1 MISSPWGKN
10 EGFGS
15 IKIGLGVLGIGYVLG
30 ILPNVFFSAMPKK
43 LLFGKAFAF
52 MPLVLGVGFLMGAFT
67 MLAIGFLL
75 AYMVSKPQRREPGV
89 GFDVWKGKGRRED
102 GVDVTQQSLTM
113 PHAISHRGRF
123 QGIVFTVPMSK
134 WKRSDAVLDWP
145 PVMRPFRIWYAD
157 IDQGT
162 LVLTPLELS
171 RQKDKNKRGKTSHS
185 FVQMD
190 EDKFGIPLEGCC
202 VDIVRD
208 SLQGRSDFLRRAPLL
223 IRHESWLLMD
233 GEHGF
238 YLFAND
244 PAAKMQWISAIRYW
258 TNPADGNAYQD
269 VQEMYLDYCA
279 MMKASGPLTPYV
291 AESTIEEDVMMSSLP
306 SESAQ
311 GRRRRWRPWRN
322 SNKSGV
328 NSRREMTVE
337 NPQSGNMSSL
347 DSFIE
352 DRWMH
357 SKVLGRSRRN
367 AARGGAISE
376 GHDAPSGSNSAH
388 SAQPSPFSSPVKKRK
403 EMNGD
408 KSSEAEDGQESAET
422 SGRKHWPASLPPLYS
437 PDFFVNDV
445 LLRACFDLV
454 RNTWFSDMIQ
464 TRVQNQLNRMHTPDY
479 VQSLNVIQV
488 DPGHSAPSVA
498 NFSSLPSP
506 SSSIMPQLIFDMKYQ
521 GSFSITIECK
531 VDIRDARGWGTLD
544 KAFDAIE
551 GKKEQ
556 KPENMEES
564 YWNNNGPEE
573 IDLLRNV
580 SGIHQNAPSSIEE
593 EDDASTTPKTSR
605 SPLTSFDSFRQGAA
619 QRLRQFADSTAA
631 HISKIPLRVKL
642 TFSHIEGPMCIWMP
656 PPPGDRLF
664 WSFLSPP
671 KLQIDAKPQIGD
683 RVFKYAYHASRA
695 SAWIEARM
703 KLAFSKNLVFPSG
716 GDFPI
721 PGLLGVDHVDACTD
735 SESESSPSQSSA
747 EMPSLGQEKPP
758 VFEFR
763 LRRR

>member
-1 MISSPWGKN
+1 MAGENTVGMRSSLWGKN
-10 EGFGS
+10 EGLGS
-15 IKIGLGVLGIGYVLG
+15 IKISLGVLGVGYVLG

-43 LLFGKAFAF
+43 LLFGRAFAF
-52 MPLVLGVGFLMGAFT
+52 IPIILGVGFLMGVIA
-67 MLAIGFLL
+67 MLAIVFLL
-75 AYMVSKPQRREPGV
+75 AYLVSKPQGRVAVRGV
-89 GFDVWKGKGRRED
+89 DEWKGKGRREE
-102 GVDVTQQSLTM
+102 GTVDVTQQSLTM
-113 PHAISHRGRF
+113 PHAITHRGRF
-123 QGIVFTVPMSK
+123 QGIIFTVPMSK

-171 RQKDKNKRGKTSHS
+171 RQKDTKRGKTSHS
-185 FVQMD
+185 FVQMN
-190 EDKFGIPLEGCC
+190 EDKLGIPLEGCC

-258 TNPADGNAYQD
+258 TNPAESNAYQD
-269 VQEMYLDYCA
+269 VQDMYLDYCA

-291 AESTIEEDVMMSSLP
+291 AESTFEEDMMMSSLP
-306 SESAQ
+306 SEPVQQS
-311 GRRRRWRPWRN
+311 RRRRWRPWRN
-322 SNKSGV
+322 SNKSGP
-328 NSRREMTVE
+328 NSRHEITVE

-367 AARGGAISE
+367 MASGGPIRE
-376 GHDAPSGSNSAH
+376 GHDAPSGSNSGH

-408 KSSEAEDGQESAET
+408 KSVQTEDGQESRET
-422 SGRKHWPASLPPLYS
+422 SDRKHWPANLPQLYS

-454 RNTWFSDMIQ
+454 RNTAFSDMIQ
-464 TRVQNQLNRMHTPDY
+464 KRVQNQLNRMHTPDY
-479 VQSLNVIQV
+479 VQSLNVIHV
-488 DPGHSAPSVA
+488 DPGHSAPSVS

-506 SSSIMPQLIFDMKYQ
+506 SSSIMPQLIFDMKYK

-551 GKKEQ
+551 GKREQ
-556 KPENMEES
+556 KPDSMEES

-580 SGIHQNAPSSIEE
+580 SGIHENEPSAAEE
-593 EDDASTTPKTSR
+593 EDDDASNAPKTSR
-605 SPLTSFDSFRQGAA
+605 SPLASFDSFRQGAA

-631 HISKIPLRVKL
+631 HISKYDVIQSILSRV
-642 TFSHIEGPMCIWMP
+642 HV
-656 PPPGDRLF
+656 R
-664 WSFLSPP
+664 
-671 KLQIDAKPQIGD
+671 
-683 RVFKYAYHASRA
+683 KY
-695 SAWIEARM
+695 
-703 KLAFSKNLVFPSG
+703 
-716 GDFPI
+716 
-721 PGLLGVDHVDACTD
+721 T
-735 SESESSPSQSSA
+735 
-747 EMPSLGQEKPP
+747 SLCAGY
-758 VFEFR
+758 R
-763 LRRR
+763 